1 MKNWITDRNWKRR
14 ILRLILILLLILAVL
29 LAGFYGYFI
38 GGLAYSRNLNSME
51 STMHPMDQP
60 NTLWISDDQDLYLI
74 NHDGRFSA
82 YVLWQDQWQKAEFL
96 DVGARFQMLW
106 LGEEH
111 LLEGRFSMK
120 REDVFRLQC
129 SDDSESEAAFA
140 KGRRHIILHR
150 YDLHENLNQLPFAY
164 VE

>member
-1 MKNWITDRNWKRR
+1 MKNWITDRERKRS
-14 ILRLILILLLILAVL
+14 IPRLILLFLLVSAVL
-29 LAGFYGYFI
+29 LVGIYVYFI
-38 GGLAYSRNLNSME
+38 AGLAYSRNLNSVE
-51 STMHPMDQP
+51 STMHPMEQE

-82 YVLWQDQWQKAEFL
+82 YVLWKGQWQEADFL
-96 DVGARFQMLW
+96 GVGARFQMLW

-129 SDDSESEAAFA
+129 SSDSESEVAFA

-150 YDLHENLNQLPFAY
+150 YDLHENLNQLPFPY